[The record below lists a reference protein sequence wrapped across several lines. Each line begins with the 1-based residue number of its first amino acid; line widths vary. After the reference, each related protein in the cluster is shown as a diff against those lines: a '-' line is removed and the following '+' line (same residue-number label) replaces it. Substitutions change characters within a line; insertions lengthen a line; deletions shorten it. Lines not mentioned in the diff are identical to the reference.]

1 MPDQNTPAP
10 GFQYGLANL
19 KPADPQQKVA
29 LTFPDGARREY
40 PRDVTGLEIAK
51 GISPSLAKR
60 TVAMAL
66 DGVIADL
73 NDPISCDAKIE
84 LVNRDDPR
92 ALELIRHDAAHVLAE
107 AVQSLWPGTQV
118 TIGPVIENGFYYDFF
133 RNEPFTPEDFA
144 AIEKKMREII
154 ARDRP
159 FTKEVWSREK
169 TKQVFRDKGEA
180 FKVELVDAI
189 PGDEP
194 IKIYFQGDWFDL
206 CRGPHMSS
214 TGKVGNAF
222 KLMKVAGAYWRGD
235 SNNPM
240 LTRIYGTAFAKQE
253 ELDAYLKQIEEAE
266 KRDHRKLGR
275 ELDLF
280 HFQEE
285 GPGVVFWHPKGW
297 TIFQALIAYMR
308 RRLTGDYSEVNA
320 PQILDKVLWETSGH
334 WDWYRE
340 NMFAAQSAGDEAED
354 KRWFAL
360 KPMNC
365 PGHVQI
371 FKHGLKSYRDLP
383 LRLAEFGVV
392 HRYEPSGA
400 MHGLM
405 RVRGF
410 TQDDAHVFCTEA
422 QLADECLKINDLILS
437 TYADF
442 GFEGELTV
450 KLSTRPEKRVG
461 TDEMWD
467 HAERVMATVLAEIQ
481 ASGSNRIKTT
491 INPGEGAFYGP
502 KFEYVLRDAIGRDWQ
517 CGTTQVDFN
526 LPERFGAFYIDADGS
541 KKTPVM
547 VHRAICG
554 SIERFIG
561 ILIEHFAGNFPLWLA
576 PVQVVVTT
584 ITSEG
589 DEYAKVVA
597 AAARRA
603 GLRVEIDLRNEKIN
617 YKVREHSLAKIP
629 ALLVVGKKEAE
640 QHTVSI
646 RRLGSDKQQIM
657 LLDDA
662 LVSLSDE
669 AMPPDM
675 RRSADYEDQTGLPTR
690 RLFEKT
696 LRDALKKKSES
707 ESIAVLCLDLDELEE
722 LSNRFRDKDLVQK
735 VLDRLN
741 SVVKVEFVAHFD
753 GNEFAAIVADA
764 TMPADELADKAVNA
778 LVGPYEIRGYQEML
792 RPSVGI
798 AISPDHAKDHALL
811 LKRAQAALYFAKRKT
826 PTRACV
832 FEPGMD
838 HEAEKQIER
847 NHNSKWT

>member
-1 MPDQNTPAP
+1 MSDDNAPAP
-10 GFQYGLANL
+10 GFQYSVANL
-19 KPADPQQKVA
+19 KPAESSKVA
-29 LTFPDGARREY
+29 LTFPDGATREF
-40 PRDVTGLEIAK
+40 PRNTTGLEIAK

-66 DGVIADL
+66 DGAVADL
-73 NDPISCDAKIE
+73 ADPIGHDARIE
-84 LVNRDDPR
+84 FIGRDDPR

-107 AVQSLWPGTQV
+107 AVQALWPGTQV

-154 ARDRP
+154 ARDKP
-159 FTKEVWSREK
+159 FTKEVWSREQ

-180 FKVELVDAI
+180 FKVELVDTI

-206 CRGPHMSS
+206 CRGPHMTS

-275 ELDLF
+275 ELNLF

-320 PQILDKVLWETSGH
+320 PQILDKSLWETSGH

-410 TQDDAHVFCTEA
+410 TQDDAHVFCTET

-461 TDEMWD
+461 TDEMWE
-467 HAERVMATVLAEIQ
+467 HAERVMATVLSEIEAQ
-481 ASGSNRIKTT
+481 GHNHRIKTA

-541 KKTPVM
+541 KKVPVM

-554 SIERFIG
+554 SMERFIG

-576 PVQVVVTT
+576 PTQVVVTT

-597 AAARRA
+597 DAARRA

-640 QHTVSI
+640 THSVSI
-646 RRLGSDKQQIM
+646 RRLGSEGQTVMPTDEA
-657 LLDDA
+657 LAA
-662 LVSLSDE
+662 LVEE
-669 AMPPDM
+669 ATPPD
-675 RRSADYEDQTGLPTR
+675 
-690 RLFEKT
+690 
-696 LRDALKKKSES
+696 
-707 ESIAVLCLDLDELEE
+707 V
-722 LSNRFRDKDLVQK
+722 
-735 VLDRLN
+735 
-741 SVVKVEFVAHFD
+741 
-753 GNEFAAIVADA
+753 
-764 TMPADELADKAVNA
+764 
-778 LVGPYEIRGYQEML
+778 
-792 RPSVGI
+792 
-798 AISPDHAKDHALL
+798 
-811 LKRAQAALYFAKRKT
+811 KRARQGR
-826 PTRACV
+826 
-832 FEPGMD
+832 
-838 HEAEKQIER
+838 
-847 NHNSKWT
+847 

>member
-1 MPDQNTPAP
+1 MTDPL
-10 GFQYGLANL
+10 GFQYSLTNL
-19 KPADPQQKVA
+19 KPVESTKIT
-29 LTFPDGARREY
+29 LTFPDGAKREF
-40 PRDVTGLEIAK
+40 PKNTTGLDIAK

-66 DGVIADL
+66 DGTVLDL
-73 NDPISCDAKIE
+73 ADPIEHDAKIE
-84 LVNRDDPR
+84 FVARDDAR

-133 RNEPFTPEDFA
+133 RNEPFTPEDLA

-154 ARDRP
+154 ARDKP
-159 FTKEVWSREK
+159 FTKEIWDREQ
-169 TKQVFRDKGEA
+169 TKQVFRDNGEM

-189 PGDEP
+189 PADQT
-194 IKIYFQGDWFDL
+194 IKIYKQGDWFDL
-206 CRGPHMSS
+206 CRGPHMTS
-214 TGKVGNAF
+214 TGKIGNAF

-253 ELDAYLKQIEEAE
+253 DLDAYLKQIEEAE

-285 GPGVVFWHPKGW
+285 GPGVVFWHAKGW

-422 QLADECLKINDLILS
+422 
-437 TYADF
+437 
-442 GFEGELTV
+442 
-450 KLSTRPEKRVG
+450 
-461 TDEMWD
+461 
-467 HAERVMATVLAEIQ
+467 
-481 ASGSNRIKTT
+481 
-491 INPGEGAFYGP
+491 
-502 KFEYVLRDAIGRDWQ
+502 
-517 CGTTQVDFN
+517 
-526 LPERFGAFYIDADGS
+526 
-541 KKTPVM
+541 
-547 VHRAICG
+547 
-554 SIERFIG
+554 
-561 ILIEHFAGNFPLWLA
+561 
-576 PVQVVVTT
+576 
-584 ITSEG
+584 
-589 DEYAKVVA
+589 
-597 AAARRA
+597 AARRRVPEDQRPDPVDLCGFRLRGRTHGQALDPA
-603 GLRVEIDLRNEKIN
+603 GEARRHRRDVGSCRARDGDGARA
-617 YKVREHSLAKIP
+617 RSRRRATTSASRPRSIP
-629 ALLVVGKKEAE
+629 AKARS
-640 QHTVSI
+640 TARNSNMCCATPSAAT
-646 RRLGSDKQQIM
+646 GS
-657 LLDDA
+657 A
-662 LVSLSDE
+662 
-669 AMPPDM
+669 AP
-675 RRSADYEDQTGLPTR
+675 RRSTSTCRSASARST
-690 RLFEKT
+690 
-696 LRDALKKKSES
+696 S
-707 ESIAVLCLDLDELEE
+707 
-722 LSNRFRDKDLVQK
+722 
-735 VLDRLN
+735 
-741 SVVKVEFVAHFD
+741 
-753 GNEFAAIVADA
+753 
-764 TMPADELADKAVNA
+764 
-778 LVGPYEIRGYQEML
+778 
-792 RPSVGI
+792 
-798 AISPDHAKDHALL
+798 
-811 LKRAQAALYFAKRKT
+811 T
-826 PTRACV
+826 PTAR
-832 FEPGMD
+832 
-838 HEAEKQIER
+838 R
-847 NHNSKWT
+847 RRR

>member
-1 MPDQNTPAP
+1 MSDKPESTS

-19 KPADPQQKVA
+19 KPIASA
-29 LTFPDGARREY
+29 EANMITLTFPDGAQRQF
-40 PRDVTGLEIAK
+40 PQNTTGVDIAK

-66 DGVIADL
+66 DGVVSDL
-73 NDPISCDAKIE
+73 ADPIAQDAKIE
-84 LVNRDDPR
+84 FINRDDPR

-154 ARDRP
+154 ARDKP
-159 FTKEVWSREK
+159 FTKDVWDREK

-180 FKVELVDAI
+180 FKVELVDAV
-189 PGDEP
+189 PGNEP
-194 IKIYFQGDWFDL
+194 IKIYYQGDWFDL
-206 CRGPHMSS
+206 CRGPHMTS
-214 TGKVGNAF
+214 TGKIGNAF

-285 GPGVVFWHPKGW
+285 GPGVVFWHAKGW
-297 TIFQALIAYMR
+297 TIFQAVIAYMR
-308 RRLTGDYSEVNA
+308 RRLTGDYDEVNA
-320 PQILDKVLWETSGH
+320 PQMLDKSLWETSGH
-334 WDWYRE
+334 WEWYRE

-354 KRWFAL
+354 KRWFAI

-383 LRLAEFGVV
+383 LRLAEFGIV

-410 TQDDAHVFCTEA
+410 TQDDAHIFCTED
-422 QLADECLKINDLILS
+422 QLADECMKINDLILS

-461 TDEMWD
+461 SDAAWD
-467 HAERVMATVLAEIQ
+467 HAERIMGDVLE
-481 ASGSNRIKTT
+481 RIKTQSHNQRIKT
-491 INPGEGAFYGP
+491 EINPGEGAFYGP

-526 LPERFGAFYIDADGS
+526 LPERFGAFYIDADGG
-541 KKTPVM
+541 KKAPVM

-554 SIERFIG
+554 SMERFIG

-576 PVQVVVTT
+576 PTQVVVTT

-640 QHTVSI
+640 SHSVSV
-646 RRLGSDKQQIM
+646 RRLGSD
-657 LLDDA
+657 
-662 LVSLSDE
+662 
-669 AMPPDM
+669 
-675 RRSADYEDQTGLPTR
+675 G
-690 RLFEKT
+690 
-696 LRDALKKKSES
+696 
-707 ESIAVLCLDLDELEE
+707 
-722 LSNRFRDKDLVQK
+722 QK
-735 VLDRLN
+735 VLPTD
-741 SVVKVEFVAHFD
+741 E
-753 GNEFAAIVADA
+753 AIA
-764 TMPADELADKAVNA
+764 A
-778 LVGPYEIRGYQEML
+778 LVEEATP
-792 RPSVGI
+792 
-798 AISPDHAKDHALL
+798 PDVQRAK
-811 LKRAQAALYFAKRKT
+811 
-826 PTRACV
+826 
-832 FEPGMD
+832 G
-838 HEAEKQIER
+838 
-847 NHNSKWT
+847 

>member
-1 MPDQNTPAP
+1 MPDKNAPAS
-10 GFQYGLANL
+10 GFQYSVANL
-19 KPADPQQKVA
+19 KPVESSKVA
-29 LTFPDGARREY
+29 LTFPDGAKREF
-40 PRDVTGLEIAK
+40 PKSTTGLDIAK

-66 DGVIADL
+66 DGVVVDL
-73 NDPISCDAKIE
+73 ADPIEHDARIE
-84 LVNRDDPR
+84 FIARDDAR

-133 RNEPFTPEDFA
+133 RNEPFTPEDFS
-144 AIEKKMREII
+144 AIETKMREII
-154 ARDRP
+154 ARDKP
-159 FTKEVWSREK
+159 FTKQVWSREQ
-169 TKQVFRDKGEA
+169 TKQVFRDKGEN

-206 CRGPHMSS
+206 CRGPHMTS
-214 TGKVGNAF
+214 TGKIGNAF

-253 ELDAYLKQIEEAE
+253 DLDAYLKQIEEAE

-308 RRLTGDYSEVNA
+308 RRLSGDYSEVNA

-410 TQDDAHVFCTEA
+410 TQDDAHVFCTEQ

-467 HAERVMATVLAEIQ
+467 HAERVMATVLSQIEAQ
-481 ASGSNRIKTT
+481 GHNHRIKTA

-526 LPERFGAFYIDADGS
+526 LPERFGAFYIDAD
-541 KKTPVM
+541 
-547 VHRAICG
+547 
-554 SIERFIG
+554 
-561 ILIEHFAGNFPLWLA
+561 EHFAGNFPLWLA
-576 PVQVVVTT
+576 PIQAVVTT

-597 AAARRA
+597 EAARRA

-640 QHTVSI
+640 THSVSV
-646 RRLGSDKQQIM
+646 RRLGSEGQKVMATDEAIA
-657 LLDDA
+657 A
-662 LVSLSDE
+662 LVDE
-669 AMPPDM
+669 ATPPDVK
-675 RRSADYEDQTGLPTR
+675 RTR
-690 RLFEKT
+690 Q
-696 LRDALKKKSES
+696 
-707 ESIAVLCLDLDELEE
+707 
-722 LSNRFRDKDLVQK
+722 LV
-735 VLDRLN
+735 
-741 SVVKVEFVAHFD
+741 
-753 GNEFAAIVADA
+753 
-764 TMPADELADKAVNA
+764 
-778 LVGPYEIRGYQEML
+778 
-792 RPSVGI
+792 
-798 AISPDHAKDHALL
+798 
-811 LKRAQAALYFAKRKT
+811 
-826 PTRACV
+826 
-832 FEPGMD
+832 
-838 HEAEKQIER
+838 
-847 NHNSKWT
+847 